1 MIKKIRFVH
10 SFRQRMVW
18 LMTGSLFFLCMVII
32 GYNVYIY
39 KSMDRIVDRTIA
51 NSLELYAQEVNFALD
66 NTGAF
71 LVNKCLRYDTIRK
84 IKKPRK
90 ETDRYLAIGEMQE
103 LFWSSI
109 SSYSLMDG
117 LFLYD
122 GQNEIFISQAK
133 QFERIDDQSLI
144 RDSMED
150 MIRQFLST
158 AASNEN
164 EWFSIQSGDEFF
176 FIKMFE
182 VQEVYVGSWVHVDTL
197 LEKLKSI
204 PADERDY
211 VLVQDAN
218 RKTLTAGTL
227 TDIRQEDGN
236 ILWLN
241 GKKYKMIRQ
250 ETEYDAFSFLVLRD
264 TQRGIRNISG
274 IVMQAAIAFALITGL
289 GIGMAALQKRLFHQ
303 PMDRLVDAMNQLRK
317 GNFNVRLEKEAVFD
331 EFWAVSDA
339 FERMIKEIE
348 TLKISVYEE
357 KLQKQ
362 NAKIMYLQEQINPHF
377 FTNCLNMI
385 RNLSIIGEEE
395 KVQKASLLLSS
406 YMRSSLTY
414 STKIKLEQE
423 LKHVKDF
430 EKLQKMRYGD
440 QFTLITEIEKGLD
453 SYEIP
458 TMMIQVF
465 VENSIKHQLDP
476 ERHLLVWVRVW
487 SEDAKRLLI
496 QVEDNGEGF
505 LDAELNCFNARERLK
520 DGEGEHIGIYNVCQ
534 RLELLYGEKADI
546 SFSNREDS
554 GAVVDIQIPV

>member
-1 MIKKIRFVH
+1 
-10 SFRQRMVW
+10 
-18 LMTGSLFFLCMVII
+18 
-32 GYNVYIY
+32 
-39 KSMDRIVDRTIA
+39 
-51 NSLELYAQEVNFALD
+51 
-66 NTGAF
+66 
-71 LVNKCLRYDTIRK
+71 
-84 IKKPRK
+84 
-90 ETDRYLAIGEMQE
+90 
-103 LFWSSI
+103 
-109 SSYSLMDG
+109 
-117 LFLYD
+117 
-122 GQNEIFISQAK
+122 
-133 QFERIDDQSLI
+133 
-144 RDSMED
+144 
-150 MIRQFLST
+150 
-158 AASNEN
+158 
-164 EWFSIQSGDEFF
+164 
-176 FIKMFE
+176 
-182 VQEVYVGSWVHVDTL
+182 
-197 LEKLKSI
+197 
-204 PADERDY
+204 
-211 VLVQDAN
+211 
-218 RKTLTAGTL
+218 
-227 TDIRQEDGN
+227 
-236 ILWLN
+236 
-241 GKKYKMIRQ
+241 
-250 ETEYDAFSFLVLRD
+250 
-264 TQRGIRNISG
+264 
-274 IVMQAAIAFALITGL
+274 MQAAIAFALITGL